1 MKITIL
7 GCGTSTG
14 VPLIGCNC
22 QVCRSSNPKNRRT
35 RTSVLVGHGE
45 NNILVDTATDLYSQC
60 LANHVLRINAV
71 LYTHTHADHIHGI
84 DELRTFNYLQ
94 REIIPIF
101 GSEET
106 MEFIRRVFAYIFNV
120 TPIGGG
126 KPLLETNPVEE
137 EFELFGLKI
146 LPLEIM
152 HGSLPIF
159 GYRFIEPGEK
169 PKRFAYLTDCS
180 ELPEESKKELGNLDF
195 LILDAL
201 RREYH
206 PTHFTV
212 EDATRIIAELRPGRA
227 ALTHFD
233 HSIDYDELKGSLP
246 AGIEPAYDGMVVEV

>member
-22 QVCRSSNPKNRRT
+22 PVCRSSNPKNRRT
-35 RTSVLVGHGE
+35 RTSILVGHGE
-45 NNILVDTATDLYSQC
+45 KNILVDTATDLYSQC

-94 REIIPIF
+94 REIIPVF

-169 PKRFAYLTDCS
+169 LKRFAYLTDCS
-180 ELPEESKKELGNLDF
+180 ELPEESKKELQGLDF

-212 EDATRIIAELRPGRA
+212 EDATRIIAELHPGRA

-246 AGIEPAYDGMVVEV
+246 AGIEPAYDGMTIEI

>member
-14 VPLIGCNC
+14 VPVIGCDC
-22 QVCRSSNPKNRRT
+22 PVCRSTQPRNRRT
-35 RTSVLVGHGE
+35 RASILISLAE
-45 NNILVDTATDLYSQC
+45 KNILVDTATDLYFQS
-60 LANHVLRINAV
+60 LANKVRRVNAV
-71 LYTHTHADHIHGI
+71 LYTHTHADHIHGV
-84 DELRTFNYLQ
+84 DELRNFNFLQ
-94 REIIPIF
+94 REIIPVF

-106 MEFIRRVFAYIFNV
+106 MQFIRRVFAYIFNV

-180 ELPEESKKELGNLDF
+180 ELPEESKKELPGLDL

-212 EDATRIIAELRPGRA
+212 EDATRVIAELRPRRA
-227 ALTHFD
+227 VLTHFD

-246 AGIEPAYDGMVVEV
+246 AGIEPAFDGMVVEI